1 MSSSDDEIA
10 VAAAAPKPLIKDLT
24 LRWSGEGL
32 RFEGGP
38 EGVPPSIVDA
48 GPSKAGPGPMDH
60 LLLAAAGC
68 MSADVLDILG
78 KGRIIPA
85 GLEVRVTGTRAEKPP
100 RRFTAITM
108 AFHIAGVSSGDRPK
122 VERAVNLSRETYCSV
137 LHTLRSDLELLFE
150 VHLD

>member
-1 MSSSDDEIA
+1 MSSSEDA
-10 VAAAAPKPLIKDLT
+10 PAAAAPKPLIKNVT
-24 LRWSGEGL
+24 LRWSGEKL

-38 EGVPPSIVDA
+38 EGTPPSVVDA
-48 GPSKAGPGPMDH
+48 GGGTGPSPTDH

-78 KGRIIPA
+78 KSRVPVES
-85 GLEVRVTGTRAEKPP
+85 LEVQVEGRRAEKPP
-100 RRFTAITM
+100 RRFLS
-108 AFHIAGVSSGDRPK
+108 IAMSFRLRGPTSSDRPK

-137 LHTLRSDLELLFE
+137 LHTLRPDLDLVFE

>member
-1 MSSSDDEIA
+1 MSSSEA
-10 VAAAAPKPLIKDLT
+10 APGAAAPKPLIKNVT
-24 LRWSGEGL
+24 LRWSGEGM

-68 MSADVLDILG
+68 MSADVIDILG
-78 KGRIIPA
+78 KGRVVPER
-85 GLEVRVTGTRAEKPP
+85 LEVRVTGKRAEKPP

-108 AFHIAGVSSGDRPK
+108 AFHIGGVLSGDRPK

-137 LHTLRSDLELLFE
+137 LHTLRPDLELLFE

>member
-1 MSSSDDEIA
+1 MSSSEETI
-10 VAAAAPKPLIKDLT
+10 AAAAPKPLIKNVT
-24 LRWSGEGL
+24 LRWSGEKL

-48 GPSKAGPGPMDH
+48 GGGKGPSPTDH

-68 MSADVLDILG
+68 MSADVIDILA
-78 KGRIIPA
+78 KSRVPVE
-85 GLEVRVTGTRAEKPP
+85 GLEVQVEGRRAEKPP
-100 RRFTAITM
+100 RRFT
-108 AFHIAGVSSGDRPK
+108 HIAMTFRLRGPAFADRPK

-137 LHTLRSDLELLFE
+137 LHTLRPDLDLVFE